1 MTLIIG
7 IKCSDGIVMGADGAA
22 TFATLGQPTIR
33 QETKK
38 LDILENRIIVG
49 VSGPIGLGQRIKAE
63 IEALWTDSRTPLG
76 DQRPADAMKIIR
88 EALWN
93 KHIGPEMQVAHI
105 ALGAVGQSAIQSAI
119 AGTVTC
125 MPLKGLPCLFQF
137 DQQGA
142 PEEATDSLPFV
153 SIGSGQPI
161 ADPFLAF
168 LRRLFWP
175 NSLPTLNDGIF
186 TTAWTLYHA
195 IKTHPGGVSDP
206 MQIVILEK
214 AQNYSARN
222 PTNQMWKARELQE
235 TELYE
240 HMESIKAHEKEL
252 IDFHKIE
259 PDTEKE
265 KIPIPEP
272 S

>member
-22 TFATLGQPTIR
+22 TFAALGQPTIR

-38 LDILENRIIVG
+38 LDILVNRLIVG

-63 IEALWTDSRTPLG
+63 IENLWTNGRPTLG
-76 DQRPADAMKIIR
+76 DQRPADAMKIMR
-88 EALWN
+88 EALWT
-93 KHIGPEMQVAHI
+93 KHIGPEMQVAQV
-105 ALGAVGQSAIQSAI
+105 AAGVVGQSAIQSAI
-119 AGTVTC
+119 ASTVVC
-125 MPLKGLPCLFQF
+125 MPLKGVPCLIQF
-137 DQQGA
+137 DHQGA
-142 PEEATDSLPFV
+142 PEEANASLPFV
-153 SIGSGQPI
+153 AIGSGQPI

-186 TTAWTLYHA
+186 TTVWTLHHA

-206 MQIVILEK
+206 VQIIILEK
-214 AQNYSARN
+214 TQNNSSGN
-222 PTNQMWKARELQE
+222 QTNQMWKARELPE
-235 TELYE
+235 AELYE
-240 HMESIKAHEKEL
+240 HMESIKGHEKEL
-252 IDFHKIE
+252 IDYHRII

-265 KIPIPEP
+265 NIPIPVP